1 MGIHAASAL
10 APLALSEE
18 VAQSVV
24 ANGALP
30 PAVELLQN
38 GSDEAKVEVARF
50 LMNLT
55 DNPQEIGAVLA
66 AGVLGPLLALVA
78 KGTPHGKA
86 RAFGSLRN
94 IAKDAANRDAIDAA
108 IPLAARPVPGGVQN
122 L

>member
-18 VAQSVV
+18 VAQSLV
-24 ANGALP
+24 AKGALP
-30 PAVELLQN
+30 PAMELLQN

-55 DNPQEIGAVLA
+55 DHPQERRAALA
-66 AGVLGPLLALVA
+66 AGALGPLLALVA

-86 RAFGSLRN
+86 RALGSLRN
-94 IAKDAANRDAIDAA
+94 IAKDAASRDAIDAA
-108 IPLAARPVPGGVQN
+108 IPLAARPV
-122 L
+122 